1 MTAIPFRQDVYY
13 PESDG
18 KPMGETDVHIREIM
32 YVCQALDEHLRNVQD
47 VYVGAD
53 LLLYYVEG
61 NPKMFVVPDVFV
73 TLGVPRGERRIYK
86 LWEEGRP
93 PCLVVEVTSDSTRN
107 EDLIRKKALYER
119 LGVDEYVLHDP
130 LGDYLSPP
138 LQAHR
143 LVNGRY
149 QSIPLEPDGSFQSRT
164 VGVTFRMEGRGV
176 RLLGTATGEPILSN
190 EEVREAQRAAEAELA
205 AETRA
210 RRAAEAELAR
220 LRAEIERLRGSQG

>member
-18 KPMGETDVHIREIM
+18 KPMGETEVHIREIM
-32 YVCQALDEHLRNVQD
+32 YVFQALDEHLRNVRD

-61 NPKMFVVPDVFV
+61 NPKMCVVPDVFV

-86 LWEEGRP
+86 LWEEGLP
-93 PCLVVEVTSDSTRN
+93 PCLVVEITSDSTRN
-107 EDLIRKKALYER
+107 EDLVRKKALYER
-119 LGVDEYVLHDP
+119 LGIEEYVLHDP

-149 QSIPLEPDGSFQSRT
+149 QCIPLEPDGSFQSRT
-164 VGVTFRMEGRGV
+164 VGVTFRMEGRGI

-190 EEVREAQRAAEAELA
+190 EEVREAQRAAKE
-205 AETRA
+205 RA
-210 RRAAEAELAR
+210 RAAEAELAR
-220 LRAEIERLRGSQG
+220 LRAEIERLRGGQG